1 MHIQHLFQRDI
12 LRPINGVVKA
22 DQLDDASVWQE
33 LDEFVVTK
41 ELLQHFR
48 TFFSSYCEAIQ
59 HSKDPD
65 VGGKIGVWV
74 SGFFGSGKSHFIKVL
89 SYLLRNGEHHHDG
102 ETKKAVD
109 FFANK
114 IEDAMLFG
122 DIKRAVA
129 SHTDVILF
137 NIDSKADNRIG
148 RDALLSVFLRVL
160 NEMQGYSGDHPHIA
174 HLERYLESKGKR
186 ASFHEAYRN
195 ASGNEWVDDRDA
207 YHFHRDEVV
216 KALTE
221 TLGLS
226 QESAEKWVDGAEESF
241 ALTVENFCKWVKQ
254 YLESKGSEGRL
265 IFLVD
270 EVGQFI
276 GTDSQLM
283 LNLQTITENLGT
295 ICGGRAWMV
304 VTSQEDI
311 DAVLGEMKHTRSN
324 DFSKIQGRFR
334 TRLSLSS
341 ANVDEV
347 IQARLLAKR
356 PEVIEDLQ
364 TLFAQKGDILK
375 NQLTFTHCGMT
386 FKSYRESEDFARNY
400 PFAPYQFQLIQKIFE
415 VIRKAGATGLHL
427 SRGERS
433 ILDAF
438 QSAGKQVA
446 LQEVGILVPLY
457 RFYPSIE
464 SFLDTSIKRTIEQAK
479 ENPGLDQ
486 PFDNLLL
493 QVLFLIRYVE
503 EVKGNVDN
511 LGTLCL
517 DEIDMDRLGLRRKVE
532 ASLLRLEKET
542 LINRS
547 GDNYFF
553 LTNEERDINREIKT
567 VELNTGEETKLLG
580 ELIYQE
586 VLKDQRKYR
595 YLVNKMDFSMN
606 RLCDRTP
613 IGNRVDGGLQIS
625 VFTPMADE
633 YERYDKA
640 KCTLESN
647 QDDGQV
653 LIRLGN
659 DERLG
664 RELRIYLQT
673 HKYVRQKN
681 DGTIPETTKRIL
693 RDIQEDN
700 QTRRGRL
707 VTLLSDML
715 SEADYYIAGQPM
727 EPKTGSPTLALQEAM
742 EYLVRNTFS
751 KMGYVKRLSEDPE
764 KEIQA
769 VLRSNDISQQTLA
782 LQATDSNQEAIEDIR
797 NYVDLCTRTHRQ
809 IVLHD
814 MIEKRYAIR
823 PYGWP
828 NLEVVLLLARL
839 LVLGEINLILDAT
852 AIPVEKAYDPL
863 TTPNKWRRITI
874 TKRHLADPHLLQQA
888 RTLGKD
894 LFSTM
899 GPDGEDPLF
908 QFLTLKLKEW
918 ESALESYRPLAETG
932 KYPGKEEIANGLAL
946 IKRVL
951 ADQESFPFL
960 ERFITLK
967 QDLLK
972 LADELRD
979 LNQFYTH
986 QKSTWEKLH
995 EAYEGFQLNRREL
1008 NRDSHAAAALIR
1020 MQDIRKAP
1028 SPYGLIKEA
1037 EDLIA
1042 RVSRVNTELITEHRK
1057 QSGNTITE
1065 YIQRLKEDL
1074 TRVKGA
1080 GSIQDTCLQPLERLL
1095 NQVEHEKSLAHLTQ
1109 AETEARNEYDKAVAQ
1124 LEAFVEKAPEKTTV
1138 KKQRI
1143 IEPAKLVQ
1151 TPYIETEQEAQQ
1163 FLTTLQDAL
1172 QQALRNHERIQIR

>member
-1 MHIQHLFQRDI
+1 MQIQHLFQRDI

-22 DQLDDASVWQE
+22 DQLDETSVWQE

-41 ELLQHFR
+41 ELRQHFQ
-48 TFFSSYCEAIQ
+48 TFFTSYCEAIQ
-59 HSKDPD
+59 HPNDPD
-65 VGGKIGVWV
+65 VAGNIGIWI

-89 SYLLRNGEHHHDG
+89 SYLLRNREHHHDG
-102 ETKKAVD
+102 QSKKAVD
-109 FFANK
+109 FFADK
-114 IEDAMLFG
+114 IADAMLFG
-122 DIKRAVA
+122 DIKRAMA

-137 NIDSKADNRIG
+137 NIDSKADNRTG
-148 RDALLSVFLRVL
+148 RDALLAVFLRVL

-186 ASFHEAYRN
+186 TDFHEAYRN

-216 KALTE
+216 KALTK
-221 TLGLS
+221 TLTLS

-254 YLESKGSEGRL
+254 YLDSKGNNGRL

-295 ICGGRAWMV
+295 ICGGRAWIV

-311 DAVLGEMKHTRSN
+311 DAVLGEMKSTRGN

-356 PEVIEDLQ
+356 PEVVEDLQ
-364 TLFAQKGDILK
+364 TLFTNKGDILK

-386 FKSYRESEDFARNY
+386 FKSYKDSEDFSRNY
-400 PFAPYQFQLIQKIFE
+400 PFSPYQFQLVQNIFE
-415 VIRKAGATGLHL
+415 VIRKHGATGLHL

-438 QSAGKQVA
+438 QSAGKQAA

-464 SFLDTSIKRTIEQAK
+464 SFLDTSVKRTIDQAK
-479 ENPGLDQ
+479 ENSSLEQ
-486 PFDNLLL
+486 PFDIYLL

-511 LGTLCL
+511 LVTLCL
-517 DEIDMDRLGLRRKVE
+517 NEIDMDRLALRRKVE
-532 ASLLRLEKET
+532 ESLQRLEKET

-567 VELNTGEETKLLG
+567 VDLNSSEETKLLG
-580 ELIYQE
+580 ELVFQE
-586 VLKDQRKYR
+586 VLKDTRKYR
-595 YLVNKMDFSMN
+595 YPINKMDFSIN
-606 RLCDRTP
+606 RVCDRTP
-613 IGNRVDGGLQIS
+613 IGNRAEGGLQMA
-625 VFTPMADE
+625 VLTPMADE

-640 KCTLESN
+640 KCILESS
-647 QDDGQV
+647 QEEGYV
-653 LIRLGN
+653 LVRLGN

-664 RELRIYLQT
+664 RELRTYLQT
-673 HKYVRQKN
+673 EKYVRHKN

-693 RDIQEDN
+693 RDIQDDN
-700 QTRRGRL
+700 RARRDRL

-715 SEADYYIAGQPM
+715 SGADYFVAGQSI
-727 EPKTGSPTLALQEAM
+727 KRDAGSPTLALQEAM
-742 EYLVRNTFS
+742 EYLIRNTFS
-751 KMGYVKRLSEDPE
+751 KMGYLKRLSEEPE

-769 VLRSNDISQQTLA
+769 VLRSNDIAQQNMA
-782 LQATDSNQEAIEDIR
+782 LQAADSNQEAIEDVR
-797 NYVDLCTRTHRQ
+797 NYVDLCTKAHRQ
-809 IVLHD
+809 IILYD
-814 MIEKRYAIR
+814 MIEKRYANR

-828 NLEVVLLLARL
+828 SLEVALLVARL
-839 LVLGEINLILDAT
+839 LVLGELNLIMDST

-863 TTPNKWRRITI
+863 TTPSKWRRITV
-874 TKRHLADPHLLQQA
+874 TKRKTADPHLLQQA
-888 RTLGKD
+888 RTLGKE

-899 GPDGEDPLF
+899 GPDGEDPLYR
-908 QFLTLKLKEW
+908 FLTQQLKEW
-918 ESALESYRPLAETG
+918 ESSLEGYRPLAETG
-932 KYPGKEEIANGLAL
+932 KYPGREEITDGLAI
-946 IKRVL
+946 IKRLL

-960 ERFITLK
+960 ERFKELK

-972 LADELRD
+972 LADEFRD

-986 QKSTWEKLH
+986 QRSTWEKLQQ
-995 EAYEGFQLNRREL
+995 AYEEFQLNRLEL
-1008 NRDSHAAAALIR
+1008 DRDSQAASALTR
-1020 MQDIRKAP
+1020 MRDILKA
-1028 SPYGLIKEA
+1028 SNPYGLIKEA

-1042 RVSRVNTELITEHRK
+1042 TVSQVNTKLITEHRK
-1057 QSGNTITE
+1057 QSSKKITG
-1065 YIQRLKEDL
+1065 YIQRLEKDISCVKEAEAI
-1074 TRVKGA
+1074 KA
-1080 GSIQDTCLQPLERLL
+1080 TCLRPLEQLL
-1095 NQVEHEKSLAHLTQ
+1095 HQVEQGKSLAHITQ
-1109 AETEARNEYDKAVAQ
+1109 GETEGLSEYDKAMAL
-1124 LEAFVEKAPEKTTV
+1124 LETFVPKTAERPVV

-1143 IEPAKLVQ
+1143 IQPANLVP
-1151 TPYIETEQEAQQ
+1151 TPYLETEEEVEQ
-1163 FLTTLQDAL
+1163 FLATLEGKL
-1172 QQALRNHERIQIR
+1172 RQAIDNNERIEIR